1 MFSKKIL
8 IILLVVIII
17 AFIVFVLAGGYWA
30 VAFVNK
36 APVSHRE
43 FNDWY
48 GAALNFY
55 QNNLKMAG
63 KDPKVLDSDD
73 ARKELKRAV
82 LESLVE
88 SKLIEEELKNRI
100 GQSVLNMMVQEKI
113 DKTDINN
120 ENLKKGAEVLYG
132 LSTEKLKEIILVP
145 KAEEEIL
152 EGRLFAENKNLDNW
166 LKEKK
171 AQSTVI
177 ITLPGFFWENGEV
190 KTK

>member
-36 APVSHRE
+36 SSVSHRE

-55 QNNLKMAG
+55 QSNLKMAG

-100 GQSVLNMMVQEKI
+100 GQSVLDMMVQEKI
-113 DKTDINN
+113 NKTDINN

-132 LSTEKLKEIILVP
+132 LSTEKLKEIVLTP

-152 EGRLFAENKNLDNW
+152 EGRLFSENKNLDNW